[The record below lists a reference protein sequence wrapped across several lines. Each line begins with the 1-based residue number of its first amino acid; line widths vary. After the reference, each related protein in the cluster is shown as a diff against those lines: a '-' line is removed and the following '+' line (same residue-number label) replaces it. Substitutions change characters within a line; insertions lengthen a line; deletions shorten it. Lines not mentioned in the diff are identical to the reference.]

1 MSIRLDPSALDDAR
15 ALHGF
20 TSDERLAGAIEM
32 SGTAIRNLRHGRTS
46 PSVATLVRLRRL
58 TGRPLDGLII
68 ESREPAAPG
77 GREVA

>member
-15 ALHGF
+15 TLHGF
-20 TSDERLAGAIEM
+20 TSDERLAAAIDM

-58 TGRPLDGLII
+58 TGRPLDGLVI
-68 ESREPAAPG
+68 EAAENPAA
-77 GREVA
+77 

>member
-15 ALHGF
+15 TLHGF
-20 TSDERLAGAIEM
+20 TSDERLAAAIDM

-58 TGRPLDGLII
+58 TGRPLDGLVI
-68 ESREPAAPG
+68 ESAEKPAA
-77 GREVA
+77 

>member
-15 ALHGF
+15 TIHGF
-20 TSDERLAGAIEM
+20 TSDERLAAAIDM

-58 TGRPLDGLII
+58 TGRPMDGLVI
-68 ESREPAAPG
+68 ETAEKPAA
-77 GREVA
+77 

>member
-15 ALHGF
+15 TLHGF
-20 TSDERLAGAIEM
+20 TSDERLAAAIDM

-58 TGRPLDGLII
+58 TGRPLDGLVI
-68 ESREPAAPG
+68 ETAENPAA
-77 GREVA
+77 

>member
-15 ALHGF
+15 TLHGL
-20 TSDERLAGAIEM
+20 TSDERLAAAIDM

-58 TGRPLDGLII
+58 TGRPLDGLVI
-68 ESREPAAPG
+68 ETAEKPAA
-77 GREVA
+77 

>member
-20 TSDERLAGAIEM
+20 TSDERLAAAIGM

-46 PSVATLVRLRRL
+46 PSVETLVRLRRL
-58 TGRPLDGLII
+58 TGRPLDGLVI
-68 ESREPAAPG
+68 ETAEKPTAA
-77 GREVA
+77 

>member
-15 ALHGF
+15 SLHGF
-20 TSDERLAGAIEM
+20 TSDERLAAAIDM

-58 TGRPLDGLII
+58 TGRPLDGLVV
-68 ESREPAAPG
+68 ETAENPAA
-77 GREVA
+77 

>member
-15 ALHGF
+15 TLHGF
-20 TSDERLAGAIEM
+20 TSDERLAAAIGM

-58 TGRPLDGLII
+58 TGRPLDGLVI
-68 ESREPAAPG
+68 ETAEKPAA
-77 GREVA
+77 

>member
-1 MSIRLDPSALDDAR
+1 MSIRLDPSALDGAR

-20 TSDERLAGAIEM
+20 TSDERLAAAIDM

-58 TGRPLDGLII
+58 TGRPLDGLVI
-68 ESREPAAPG
+68 ETADAPAA
-77 GREVA
+77 

>member
-15 ALHGF
+15 TLHGF
-20 TSDERLAGAIEM
+20 TSDERLAAAIDM

-58 TGRPLDGLII
+58 TGRPLDGLVV
-68 ESREPAAPG
+68 ETAENPAA
-77 GREVA
+77 

>member
-20 TSDERLAGAIEM
+20 TSDERLAAALDM

-58 TGRPLDGLII
+58 TGRTLDGLVV
-68 ESREPAAPG
+68 ETAEKPAA
-77 GREVA
+77 

>member
-15 ALHGF
+15 NLHGF
-20 TSDERLAGAIEM
+20 TSDERLAAAIDM

-58 TGRPLDGLII
+58 TGRPLDGLVI
-68 ESREPAAPG
+68 ETAEKPAA
-77 GREVA
+77 

>member
-15 ALHGF
+15 NLHGF
-20 TSDERLAGAIEM
+20 TSDERLAAAIDM

-58 TGRPLDGLII
+58 TGRPLDGLVI
-68 ESREPAAPG
+68 EAAENPAA
-77 GREVA
+77 

>member
-15 ALHGF
+15 TLHGF
-20 TSDERLAGAIEM
+20 TSDERLAAAIDM

-58 TGRPLDGLII
+58 TGRPLDGLVI
-68 ESREPAAPG
+68 ETAEKPAA
-77 GREVA
+77 